1 MISTVFITVLC
12 VFAVYGAIKILFCL
26 YGCFWRFKDDKKV
39 KSHTVL
45 FFKNN
50 QDEAEAY
57 VRGMIFGR
65 NPFYGDII
73 AVDMGS
79 EDETMQILRRLEKEF
94 DILRVM
100 KREEYINHIKE

>member
-1 MISTVFITVLC
+1 MLDTVFMTVLC
-12 VFAVYGAIKILFCL
+12 VFAVYGAIKTVFCL
-26 YGCFWRFKDDKKV
+26 YGYFMRLKGDGKV

-50 QDEAEAY
+50 QEEAEVY
-57 VRGMIFGR
+57 VREIIFGR
-65 NPFYGDII
+65 NPFCGDII

-94 DILRVM
+94 DILHVM
-100 KREEYINHIKE
+100 NIEEYINKIKG

>member
-1 MISTVFITVLC
+1 MLNTVFMTVLC
-12 VFAVYGAIKILFCL
+12 IFAVYGAIKTVFCL
-26 YGCFWRFKDDKKV
+26 YGYFARLKGNGKV

-50 QDEAEAY
+50 QDEAEVC
-57 VRGMIFGR
+57 VREIIFGR
-65 NPFYGDII
+65 NPFCGDVI

-79 EDETMQILRRLEKEF
+79 EDETLQILRRLEKEY

-100 KREEYINHIKE
+100 KREEYINQIKE